1 MMEEYDEYLNKW
13 LDGLYDEI
21 AYWKALLAG
30 ELPESTRLSEV
41 TDPNRK
47 FMLEEDLPN
56 EKGRLIKFADIGS
69 GAYSSCGKKT
79 DKVNLEITA
88 VDPLASAYKILKNK
102 YNIQD
107 NGIDVEVGFVEL
119 LDKQYQEN
127 TFDIVHMSNSL
138 DHCFD
143 AVFAIYQLLFI
154 CKIGGRVILRHYENE
169 AEEEGYQ
176 GLHQWNL
183 SLHNEERSFVIWR
196 KQKRYDICKMFCE
209 YADFELFPDT
219 KESGSDWIYNKVV
232 MVKKKDIEIPS
243 NNYYEYILK
252 NVYSYLIDTLLS
264 NVMMTVGS
272 RKSNQIKLMCER
284 IDALD
289 VDLFRKRIGKN
300 KIAIYGM
307 GKVGK
312 KLFDYLIENDIEIV
326 EIMDRRKITYKN
338 RQSFQPWEITNKELI
353 VIVTVQ
359 NGFEDIK
366 DNLIGYGY
374 KRIIKLDDCYNG

>member
-1 MMEEYDEYLNKW
+1 MKEKYDEYLNKW

-30 ELPESTRLSEV
+30 ELPESIRLPEV

-69 GAYSSCGKKT
+69 GAYSRCGKKT
-79 DKVNLEITA
+79 EKVDLEIIA

-107 NGIDVEVGFVEL
+107 NGINVEVGFVEL
-119 LDKQYQEN
+119 LDKQFQKD

-154 CKIGGRVILRHYENE
+154 CKVGGKVILRHHEDE
-169 AEEEGYQ
+169 AEKEGYR

-183 SLHNEERSFVIWR
+183 SLHNEEKSFVVWR
-196 KQKRYDICKMFCE
+196 KQERYDICKMFCE
-209 YADFELFPDT
+209 YADFELLTDV

-232 MVKKKDIEIPS
+232 MVKKKDIEIPP

-252 NVYSYLIDTLLS
+252 NVYSYLIGTLLD
-264 NVMMTVGS
+264 NVMMAVGS
-272 RKSNQIKLMCER
+272 RKSNINRFLCEK
-284 IDALD
+284 IDTMD
-289 VDLFRKRIGKN
+289 IDLFREKTGGN
-300 KIAIYGM
+300 KVAIYGM
-307 GKVGK
+307 GRVGQ
-312 KLFDYLIENDIEIV
+312 KLFDYLTENGIDV
-326 EIMDRRKITYKN
+326 AEIMDMRKIAYKG
-338 RQSFQPWEITNKELI
+338 RQSFRPGELTDKELL

-359 NGFEDIK
+359 NDFEDIK
-366 DNLIGYGY
+366 DKLTGHGY
-374 KRIIKLDDCYNG
+374 KKVIKLDDCY